1 MTGSATVAVLSIAE
15 KPMNAVARVELKPW
29 VWGLFLGLL
38 ALAPGS
44 TKVAGSAWLLMAVLG
59 IWAMYAHR
67 HWRPEDEQ
75 DQVLWSAARIWL
87 VFCVAAFV
95 FKAIGVTYWG
105 DPWRTRHFD
114 MRVLLTALSLFFLVA
129 RLRLEHG
136 RKQQL
141 VGALFVAACAGF
153 LMSYLHA
160 NHEIETPSNRIN
172 WAGGLVMLS
181 WTLVPVIASA
191 SFAKRWRWMAL
202 LGVLLLWGAVLM
214 SGARSAYLSI
224 PWLIVCGLVVLVHTL
239 RHRHW
244 MRWLATGV
252 TAAVVGWV
260 SLSAMVPKVL
270 EVPRQRVEIAVE
282 QAHKALLGDDDG
294 DRDVDTPV
302 GSRLYMWQRSIEVF
316 KESPWIGYGRKQ
328 RIAFIKAWGKEANAH
343 IVSDQSHL
351 HSEYINGMVDHGLI
365 GLASTL
371 SYMLGLVAVALSLRR
386 HFPLMAL
393 SIGGIAFTHITM
405 SMTNANSQT
414 NNYSVVFGLALTVV
428 FQLRASR
435 QPPRPRQQP

>member
-1 MTGSATVAVLSIAE
+1 
-15 KPMNAVARVELKPW
+15 MNAAARVDLKPW
-29 VWGLFLGLL
+29 LWGLFLGML
-38 ALAPGS
+38 ALAPGN
-44 TKVAGSAWLLMAVLG
+44 TKVAGAAWLLMGVLG
-59 IWAMYAHR
+59 VWAMFAHR
-67 HWRPEDEQ
+67 EWRPETEEDK
-75 DQVLWSAARIWL
+75 VVWRAARLWL
-87 VFCVAAFV
+87 AFCVVAFV

-114 MRVLLTALSLFFLVA
+114 MRVLLTALSLFFLVS
-129 RLRLEHG
+129 RLKLTDT
-136 RKQQL
+136 RKVQL
-141 VGALFVAACAGF
+141 VSALSVAALVGF
-153 LMSYLHA
+153 LVSYLHA
-160 NHEIETPSNRIN
+160 NHDVETPSNRIN

-181 WTLVPVIASA
+181 WTLLPVLAMPHIQR
-191 SFAKRWRWMAL
+191 RWRLLAM

-214 SGARSAYLSI
+214 SGARSAYLSL
-224 PWLIVCGLVVLVHTL
+224 PWLIVFGAILLVHTL

-244 MRWLATGV
+244 GRWLTMGV
-252 TAAVVGWV
+252 TALMVGW
-260 SLSAMVPKVL
+260 LLLYTMVPKVL
-270 EVPRQRVEIAVE
+270 DVPMHRVEIAVVE
-282 QAHKALLGDDDG
+282 VHKAMLGDEDG

-328 RIAFIKAWGKEANAH
+328 RIAFIKSWGKEANAH

-351 HSEYINGMVDHGLI
+351 HSEYINGMVDHGLV

-371 SYMLGLVAVALSLRR
+371 TYMLGLVVVALSLRR
-386 HFPLMAL
+386 VFPLMAL

-405 SMTNANSQT
+405 SLTNANSQT

-435 QPPRPRQQP
+435 HGTRLPQQP